1 MSKKYIKLI
10 KKIEE
15 MLIIYLKNW
24 EKSKKNF
31 KKEKMPTICKK
42 GKILKNVEKGKN
54 AKKIIKR

>member
-10 KKIEE
+10 KNWRNANNIFKKLGKI
-15 MLIIYLKNW
+15 
-24 EKSKKNF
+24 KKNI